1 MKKIIELLEIGD
13 LEKSIL
19 LRLRDKLSDI
29 FNSFD
34 MSVKIA
40 REQIQLENTEYNSKR
55 RQYDA
60 DKILKRII
68 RDTRNHKS
76 FRILGVIDK
85 DIFSEPLNFVFG
97 IAQKPI
103 KKFSGVP
110 VVSLI
115 SITRLREQF
124 YSKPDNNEIFELRIL
139 KEAIHELGHTLSLEH
154 CEKSCIMR
162 FSNSL
167 MDTDNKPAHFCES
180 CRNKGIHFL

>member
-19 LRLRDKLSDI
+19 IRLRDKLSDFFKA
-29 FNSFD
+29 FN
-34 MSVKIA
+34 MSIKIA
-40 REQIQLENTEYNSKR
+40 RERIQLEKTEYDFER

-68 RDTRNHKS
+68 KVTRNHKS

-97 IAQKPI
+97 IAQKPT
-103 KKFSGVP
+103 KRFSGVP

-115 SITRLREQF
+115 SLTRLREQF
-124 YSKPDNNEIFELRIL
+124 YSKPENDKIFELRII

-154 CEKSCIMR
+154 CDKSCIMR

-180 CRNKGIHFL
+180 CRDKGMNFL